1 MKGDNVIRFPKKS
14 DKDKKKSASSLPS
27 SPQDYPDAPFRTWCP
42 TCKHPLWIK
51 DEEGY
56 PEWKVPSIP
65 RACRGSSWWKRTF
78 GGGCPVQGTHL
89 HQRCF
94 LCRDE
99 WVCLPP
105 KKNT

>member
-65 RACRGSSWWKRTF
+65 CMPR
-78 GGGCPVQGTHL
+78 
-89 HQRCF
+89 
-94 LCRDE
+94 
-99 WVCLPP
+99 
-105 KKNT
+105 